1 MKNVQISLM
10 IFILSLLLLS
20 CSQSIFQTVIPTK
33 YSLHFTNTHSAT
45 FNHILTSQN
54 MSNRR
59 FTQRYWGVAFN
70 SNTMAE
76 TSDVVFNNAKI
87 TILYRMIQFK
97 IMSIGCQL
105 FKFEN

>member
-20 CSQSIFQTVIPTK
+20 CSQSIFQTVTPTN
-33 YSLHFTNTHSAT
+33 YSLHFTHTHTQTHSAM

-76 TSDVVFNNAKI
+76 TSDVVFNNAKL
-87 TILYRMIQFK
+87 TILYRMIQF
-97 IMSIGCQL
+97 
-105 FKFEN
+105 